1 MRSRLEI
8 SYSAFSYSGLIDQLE
23 YEGYTHEQA
32 VYGTDSCEANWDA
45 EAVEAATKYLKY
57 TSFSRDSLIDQL
69 EFDGFTHEQAVHG
82 VESNGY

>member
-1 MRSRLEI
+1 MSAKRYI

-32 VYGTDSCEANWDA
+32 VYGTDNCEANWDA
-45 EAVEAATKYLKY
+45 EAVEAAAKYLKY

-82 VESNGY
+82 AEANGY